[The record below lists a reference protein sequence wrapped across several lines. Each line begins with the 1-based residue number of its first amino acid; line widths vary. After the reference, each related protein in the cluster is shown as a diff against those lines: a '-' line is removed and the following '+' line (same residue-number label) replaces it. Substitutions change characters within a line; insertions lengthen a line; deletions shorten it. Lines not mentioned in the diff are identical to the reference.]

1 MRCAVGTCS
10 KADPGRVLHENMTI
24 RPKILI
30 MIALPL
36 AVFFVSL
43 FIGRLVIDP
52 VTLIKV
58 LGVKLLHLPIEKDW
72 NQAVEIVVIRIR
84 LPRAIMAMMVGA
96 GLSISGAAFQ
106 GMFNN
111 PLVSPYL
118 LGVSSGAGF
127 GAALGIIL
135 GAGAGL
141 IQVSSFGFGIL
152 AVVLTYLTSRV
163 YKTTPLLMLVL
174 SGVIVSSLFM
184 SLISLIKFVA
194 DPDEKLPTIV
204 FWIMGSFGSTRLE
217 DLFLTFW
224 PMAIGV
230 TGLLM
235 VRWRINL
242 MSMGDR
248 EAKAM
253 GTRVELLK
261 GIIIF
266 CTTLISAAAVSVCG
280 IIGWV
285 GLVIPHICRM
295 WVGPDHRALLP
306 TTIMVG
312 ASYLLVIDNIAR
324 TLTSSEIPLG
334 ILTSIIGAPFFAYL
348 LRRSKG
354 IFN

>member
-1 MRCAVGTCS
+1 MIRQRTIIIAV
-10 KADPGRVLHENMTI
+10 
-24 RPKILI
+24 
-30 MIALPL
+30 LPA
-36 AVFFVSL
+36 AVFFISL
-43 FIGRLVIDP
+43 FLGRLFIDP
-52 VTLIKV
+52 VTLVKV
-58 LGVKLLHLPIEKDW
+58 LGAKLLFLPIEKTWTD
-72 NQAVEIVVIRIR
+72 AVEIVVIRIR
-84 LPRAIMAMMVGA
+84 LPRALMAMMVGA
-96 GLSISGAAFQ
+96 GLSVSGAAFQ

-127 GAALGIIL
+127 GAALAIIFS
-135 GAGAGL
+135 GSAAL
-141 IQVSSFGFGIL
+141 IQVSSFLFGTL
-152 AVVLTYLTSRV
+152 AVAVTYMISRV

-184 SLISLIKFVA
+184 SLISLMKFIA

-217 DLFLTFW
+217 DLPGTFI
-224 PMAIGV
+224 PIAAG
-230 TGLLM
+230 TAGLLL

-242 MSMGDR
+242 MSMGDK
-248 EAKAM
+248 EARAM

-261 GIIIF
+261 VIIIV

-295 WVGPDHRALLP
+295 WVGPDHRVLLP
-306 TTIMVG
+306 VTLLAG
-312 ASYLLVIDNIAR
+312 SSYLLIIDNVAR
-324 TLTSSEIPLG
+324 TLTASEIPLG
-334 ILTSIIGAPFFAYL
+334 ILTAIIGAPFFAYL

-354 IFN
+354 AWF